1 MERRW
6 RVLAVVVAGV
16 FMAGLDLFIVN
27 IAFPQIGADFAGTSL
42 GELSWVLNAYTIVF
56 AAFLV
61 VAGRWSDGFGRK
73 RSFLLGVALFTAA
86 SAACAAAPS
95 VGFLIG
101 ARALQGLGAALLMPA
116 SLGLLLPEFPPER
129 RHVAIGVWAAI
140 GGIAAAAGPPLG
152 GLLVQAS
159 WRWVFLV
166 NPPVGVAALVAGARV
181 LDERRHPESSAPD
194 FLGAGVLTVAIAT
207 LVAGIVQGHEW
218 GWGGARVVGL
228 FAAAALLL
236 AVVARRIARHPA
248 PIVEP
253 ALLRVRAFALATL
266 GSMLFFAAFAAMLLA
281 CVLFL
286 TGVWHESTLTA
297 GLMIAPGPA
306 LAAASAIPAARL
318 GGRWGANRVGVLGTV
333 LFALGGV
340 WWIARLG
347 ASSRYTAD
355 FLPGM
360 MIGGVGVG
368 LVIPSLTAM
377 VAATLPPQRIA
388 TGIAVQ
394 VTGRQL
400 GSALGAA
407 ILVAVLGEAGTAG
420 DFTNAWRLMLVAS
433 LLAGVVI
440 ALARR
445 APAVAGARRVPEA
458 AGGGALV
465 EAGGGGM
472 VEARGGAVVEA
483 GGRVKAGA
491 AILALASNLELSEM
505 DLP

>member
-6 RVLAVVVAGV
+6 QVLMVVVAGV

-27 IAFPQIGADFAGTSL
+27 IAFPQIRLDFAGTSL
-42 GELSWVLNAYTIVF
+42 GALSWVLNAYTIVF

-61 VAGRWSDGFGRK
+61 VAGRWSDAFGRK
-73 RSFLLGVALFTAA
+73 RSFLVGVGLFTGA

-95 VGFLIG
+95 MEFLVG
-101 ARALQGLGAALLMPA
+101 ARAVQGLGAALLMPA

-129 RHVAIGVWAAI
+129 RHVAIGAWAAV

-166 NPPVGVAALVAGARV
+166 NVPVGLAALVAGWRV
-181 LDERRHPESSAPD
+181 LREVRHPEPSTPD
-194 FLGAGVLTVAIAT
+194 FLGAGVLTAAVAS
-207 LVAGIVQGHEW
+207 LVAAIVEGGQW
-218 GWGGARVVGL
+218 GWGSAQIVGL
-228 FAAAALLL
+228 LVLAVLLL
-236 AVVARRIARHPA
+236 VVVARRIATHPA

-253 ALLRVRAFALATL
+253 ALLAVRAFSLATM
-266 GSMLFFAAFAAMLLA
+266 GSLLFFGAFAAMLLA

-286 TGVWHESTLTA
+286 TGIWHESTLTA

-306 LAAASAIPAARL
+306 LAAASSIPGARL
-318 GGRWGANRVGVLGTV
+318 GRRFGPSRVGAVGTV

-340 WWIARLG
+340 WWIVDLG
-347 ASSRYTAD
+347 AGAHFAAD

-360 MIGGVGVG
+360 LIGGMGVG

-377 VAATLPPQRIA
+377 VAATLPPERLA

-407 ILVAVLGEAGTAG
+407 ALVAVVGTAHTAQ
-420 DFTNAWRLMLVAS
+420 DFAGAWRFMLAAS
-433 LLAGVVI
+433 LLAG
-440 ALARR
+440 LT
-445 APAVAGARRVPEA
+445 
-458 AGGGALV
+458 
-465 EAGGGGM
+465 
-472 VEARGGAVVEA
+472 
-483 GGRVKAGA
+483 
-491 AILALASNLELSEM
+491 LALADSRRVHVPVVDREEVFV
-505 DLP
+505 

>member
-6 RVLAVVVAGV
+6 QVLMVVVAGV

-27 IAFPQIGADFAGTSL
+27 IAFPQIRLNFAGTSL
-42 GELSWVLNAYTIVF
+42 GTLSWVLNAYTIVF

-61 VAGRWSDGFGRK
+61 VAGRWSDAFGRK
-73 RSFLLGVALFTAA
+73 RSFLLGVGLFTAA
-86 SAACAAAPS
+86 SAACAVAPS
-95 VGFLIG
+95 IGFLVA
-101 ARALQGLGAALLMPA
+101 ARAVQGFGAALLMPA
-116 SLGLLLPEFPPER
+116 SLGLLLPEFTPER
-129 RHVAIGVWAAI
+129 RHVAIGAWAAV

-166 NPPVGVAALVAGARV
+166 NVPVGLAALVAGWRV
-181 LDERRHPESSAPD
+181 LREVRHPEPGRPD
-194 FLGAGVLTVAIAT
+194 FLGASVLTVAVGA
-207 LVAGIVQGHEW
+207 LAGAIVQGGQW
-218 GWGGARVVGL
+218 GWGSARIIGLLVV
-228 FAAAALLL
+228 AALLL
-236 AVVARRIARHPA
+236 AVLARRIARHPA

-253 ALLRVRAFALATL
+253 ALLAVRAFSVASAASL
-266 GSMLFFAAFAAMLLA
+266 LFFAAFAGMLLG

-306 LAAASAIPAARL
+306 LAAASSVPGARL
-318 GGRWGANRVGVLGTV
+318 GRRFGAHRVGALGTV

-340 WWIARLG
+340 WWIVRLG
-347 ASSRYTAD
+347 AARHYAGD

-368 LVIPSLTAM
+368 LTIPSLTAM
-377 VAATLPPQRIA
+377 VAATLPPERLA

-407 ILVAVLGEAGTAG
+407 ILVAVVGAANTAADFAG
-420 DFTNAWRLMLVAS
+420 AWRFMLAAS
-433 LLAGVVI
+433 LLAG
-440 ALARR
+440 LTLRFARS
-445 APAVAGARRVPEA
+445 APSDAVRSAPRDAVEPASA
-458 AGGGALV
+458 AGRMSASPSGTA
-465 EAGGGGM
+465 M
-472 VEARGGAVVEA
+472 
-483 GGRVKAGA
+483 
-491 AILALASNLELSEM
+491 LALASKLELSEM

>member
-1 MERRW
+1 MQRRW
-6 RVLAVVVAGV
+6 QVLAVVVAGV

-27 IAFPQIGADFAGTSL
+27 IAFPQIRASFGGVPLGT
-42 GELSWVLNAYTIVF
+42 LSWVLNAYTIVF

-61 VAGRWSDGFGRK
+61 VAGRWSDAFGRK

-86 SAACAAAPS
+86 SAACAVAPS
-95 VGFLIG
+95 IG
-101 ARALQGLGAALLMPA
+101 LLVTARALQGLGAALLMPA

-129 RHVAIGVWAAI
+129 RHVAIGAWAAV

-166 NPPVGVAALVAGARV
+166 NLPVGLAALVVGWRVLGERRHPEERLPDFLGAGLLTAGVAALVAA
-181 LDERRHPESSAPD
+181 
-194 FLGAGVLTVAIAT
+194 
-207 LVAGIVQGHEW
+207 IVQGEAW
-218 GWGGARVVGL
+218 GWGSARILGL
-228 FAAAALLL
+228 LGLAALLL
-236 AVVARRIARHPA
+236 SLVGRRIAHHPA

-253 ALLRVRAFALATL
+253 ALLRVRAFSLATVA
-266 GSMLFFAAFAAMLLA
+266 SVLFFAAFAAMLLA

-286 TGVWHESTLTA
+286 TGVWHESTLAA

-306 LAAASAIPAARL
+306 LAASSSVPGARL
-318 GGRWGANRVGVLGTV
+318 GRRFGPSRVGAAGTA
-333 LFALGGV
+333 LFALGGL

-347 ASSRYTAD
+347 AAPHYASD

-360 MIGGVGVG
+360 AIGGLGVG
-368 LVIPSLTAM
+368 LVIPSLTAL

-407 ILVAVLGEAGTAG
+407 ILVAVVGAADTAQDFAG
-420 DFTNAWRLMLVAS
+420 AWRLMLGAS
-433 LLAGVVI
+433 LLAGLVLV
-440 ALARR
+440 
-445 APAVAGARRVPEA
+445 AVGRRRVAVGPAPPVA
-458 AGGGALV
+458 AVGPRGPLGDS
-465 EAGGGGM
+465 AGTTL
-472 VEARGGAVVEA
+472 
-483 GGRVKAGA
+483 
-491 AILALASNLELSEM
+491 LALSRELELSEL

>member
-6 RVLAVVVAGV
+6 QVLMVVVAGV

-27 IAFPQIGADFAGTSL
+27 IAFPQIRVDFAGTSL
-42 GELSWVLNAYTIVF
+42 GTLSWVLNAYTIVF

-61 VAGRWSDGFGRK
+61 VAGRWSDTFGRK

-95 VGFLIG
+95 IGFLVA
-101 ARALQGLGAALLMPA
+101 ARALQGFGAALLMPA
-116 SLGLLLPEFPPER
+116 SLGLLLPEFPAER
-129 RHVAIGVWAAI
+129 RHVAIGVWAAV
-140 GGIAAAAGPPLG
+140 GGVAAAAGPPLG

-166 NPPVGVAALVAGARV
+166 NVPVGLAALLAGWRV
-181 LDERRHPESSAPD
+181 LREVRHPEPGRPD
-194 FLGAGVLTVAIAT
+194 FPGAGVLTVA
-207 LVAGIVQGHEW
+207 VAALAGAIVQGGQW
-218 GWGGARVVGL
+218 GWGSARIVGL
-228 FAAAALLL
+228 LALATLLL
-236 AVVARRIARHPA
+236 GVLGRRIARHPA

-253 ALLRVRAFALATL
+253 ALLAVRAFSLAIVASL
-266 GSMLFFAAFAAMLLA
+266 LFFAAFAGMLLG

-306 LAAASAIPAARL
+306 LAAASSVPGARL
-318 GGRWGANRVGVLGTV
+318 GKRLGANRVGAVGTV

-347 ASSRYTAD
+347 AAPHYATD

-360 MIGGVGVG
+360 IIGGVGVG
-368 LVIPSLTAM
+368 LTIPSLTAM
-377 VAATLPPQRIA
+377 VAATLAPERLA

-407 ILVAVLGEAGTAG
+407 ILVAVVGAARTAG
-420 DFTNAWRLMLVAS
+420 DFAGAWRFMLAAS
-433 LLAGVVI
+433 LLAGLVL
-440 ALARR
+440 AAARR
-445 APAVAGARRVPEA
+445 REHAPVPARVP
-458 AGGGALV
+458 GA
-465 EAGGGGM
+465 EPA
-472 VEARGGAVVEA
+472 
-483 GGRVKAGA
+483 
-491 AILALASNLELSEM
+491 
-505 DLP
+505 

>member
-6 RVLAVVVAGV
+6 QVLAVVVAGV

-27 IAFPQIGADFAGTSL
+27 IAFPQIQVDFAGTSL
-42 GELSWVLNAYTIVF
+42 GALSWVLNAYTIVF

-73 RSFLLGVALFTAA
+73 RSFLLGVALFTCA

-129 RHVAIGVWAAI
+129 RHVAIGAWAAV

-166 NPPVGVAALVAGARV
+166 NIPVGIAALVVGTRV
-181 LDERRHPESSAPD
+181 LRERRHPESSTPD
-194 FLGAGVLTVAIAT
+194 FVGAGVLTVAVAA
-207 LVAGIVQGHEW
+207 LVAAIVQGQQW
-218 GWGGARVVGL
+218 GWGSVRIVCL
-228 FAAAALLL
+228 FAVAALLL
-236 AVVARRIARHPA
+236 AVVGRRIARHPA

-253 ALLRVRAFALATL
+253 AMLAVRAFTFATV
-266 GSMLFFAAFAAMLLA
+266 SSVLFFAAFAAMLLA

-306 LAAASAIPAARL
+306 LAAAGSIPAARV
-318 GGRWGANRVGVLGTV
+318 GRRWGANRVGAVGTV

-347 ASSRYTAD
+347 ASHRYGAD

-360 MIGGVGVG
+360 AIGGVGVG

-407 ILVAVLGEAGTAG
+407 ILVAVVGTAQSAA
-420 DFTNAWRLMLVAS
+420 DFAGAWRLMLAAS
-433 LLAGVVI
+433 VLAGAVLVM
-440 ALARR
+440 ARSTS
-445 APAVAGARRVPEA
+445 ART
-458 AGGGALV
+458 
-465 EAGGGGM
+465 
-472 VEARGGAVVEA
+472 
-483 GGRVKAGA
+483 GA
-491 AILALASNLELSEM
+491 AIIEPVSMNDRSSASASAVAPSEAAA
-505 DLP
+505 

>member
-1 MERRW
+1 MQRRW
-6 RVLAVVVAGV
+6 QVLAVVVAGV

-27 IAFPQIGADFAGTSL
+27 IAFPQIRVDFAGTSL
-42 GELSWVLNAYTIVF
+42 GSLSWVLNAYTIVF

-61 VAGRWSDGFGRK
+61 VAGRWSDAFGRK

-95 VGFLIG
+95 IG
-101 ARALQGLGAALLMPA
+101 LLVAARAVQGLGAALLMPA

-129 RHVAIGVWAAI
+129 RHVAIGAWAAV

-166 NPPVGVAALVAGARV
+166 NVPVGLAALLVGWRV
-181 LDERRHPESSAPD
+181 LRERRHPEPATPD
-194 FLGAGVLTVAIAT
+194 FLGAGVLTLGVAA
-207 LVAGIVQGHEW
+207 LVAAIVQGETW
-218 GWGGARVVGL
+218 GWASARILGL
-228 FAAAALLL
+228 LIAAALLL

-253 ALLRVRAFALATL
+253 ALLRVPAFSLATVASL
-266 GSMLFFAAFAAMLLA
+266 LFFAAFAAMLLA

-286 TGVWHESTLTA
+286 TGVWGESTLTA

-306 LAAASAIPAARL
+306 LAAASSVPGARL
-318 GGRWGANRVGVLGTV
+318 GRRFGASRVGAVGTL

-340 WWIARLG
+340 WWIVQLSAARHY
-347 ASSRYTAD
+347 AAD

-360 MIGGVGVG
+360 AIGGVGVG
-368 LVIPSLTAM
+368 LTIPSLTAM
-377 VAATLPPQRIA
+377 VAATLPPERLA

-407 ILVAVLGEAGTAG
+407 TLIAVLGGARSAG
-420 DFTNAWRLMLVAS
+420 DFAGAWRLMLAAS
-433 LLAGVVI
+433 LLAGLVLVL
-440 ALARR
+440 AVARR
-445 APAVAGARRVPEA
+445 APLGDSHGKVHEHEDACEDLQGRPDLDSGADPAPLGHFDGRSPGRGAPDRARARV
-458 AGGGALV
+458 G
-465 EAGGGGM
+465 
-472 VEARGGAVVEA
+472 
-483 GGRVKAGA
+483 
-491 AILALASNLELSEM
+491 
-505 DLP
+505 

>member
-6 RVLAVVVAGV
+6 QVLTVVVAGV

-27 IAFPQIGADFAGTSL
+27 IAFPQIRIDFAGTSL
-42 GELSWVLNAYTIVF
+42 GTLSWVLNAYTIVF

-61 VAGRWSDGFGRK
+61 VAGRWSDAFGRK
-73 RSFLLGVALFTAA
+73 RSFLLGVGLFTAA

-95 VGFLIG
+95 IAFLVA
-101 ARALQGLGAALLMPA
+101 ARAVQGLGAALLMPA

-129 RHVAIGVWAAI
+129 RHVAIGVWAAV

-166 NPPVGVAALVAGARV
+166 NVPVGLAALAVGWRV
-181 LDERRHPESSAPD
+181 LRERRHPEKSTPD
-194 FLGAGVLTVAIAT
+194 FVGAGVLTVAVAA
-207 LVAGIVQGHEW
+207 LVGAIVQGEAW
-218 GWGGARVVGL
+218 GWGSARIVGLLVLAAVLLGVVG
-228 FAAAALLL
+228 
-236 AVVARRIARHPA
+236 RRIARHPA

-253 ALLRVRAFALATL
+253 ALLAVREFSLATVA
-266 GSMLFFAAFAAMLLA
+266 SVLFFAAFAAMLLG

-306 LAAASAIPAARL
+306 LAASSSIPGARL
-318 GGRWGANRVGVLGTV
+318 GRRWGANRVGAVGTA

-340 WWIARLG
+340 WWIVRLG
-347 ASSRYTAD
+347 AARHYATD

-360 MIGGVGVG
+360 TIGGVGVG
-368 LVIPSLTAM
+368 LVIPSLTAL
-377 VAATLPPQRIA
+377 VAATLPPQRLA

-407 ILVAVLGEAGTAG
+407 TLVAVVGAARTAG
-420 DFTNAWRLMLVAS
+420 DFAGAWRLMLAAS
-433 LLAGVVI
+433 VLAGLVLTAVGRVPV
-440 ALARR
+440 ARR
-445 APAVAGARRVPEA
+445 SSAGA
-458 AGGGALV
+458 G
-465 EAGGGGM
+465 
-472 VEARGGAVVEA
+472 
-483 GGRVKAGA
+483 AGA
-491 AILALASNLELSEM
+491 GAPGAGASGAAMLALASRLELTEL